1 MSSASQTLPSSPET
15 DDNGNSCVVDDPELG
30 RNIIEDTQSQHETL
44 IRQGSDASSSSSS
57 TSTSSSSTSDDHDVT
72 TVVTLIGST
81 ANLCSATLGKNGNYP
96 SEQIWQSILVIK

>member
-30 RNIIEDTQSQHETL
+30 RNTIEDTLSQHETL
-44 IRQGSDASSSSSS
+44 IRHGSDASSSSSS
-57 TSTSSSSTSDDHDVT
+57 TSTSSSSSTSDDHDIT

-81 ANLCSATLGKNGNYP
+81 ANLCSATLGKNGNYL
-96 SEQIWQSILVIK
+96 SEQIW